1 MLVSMAKLLGLS
13 LIGAREGVRGGEPM
27 YASNPTTG
35 QRLQP
40 AFISATPEEVDLSA
54 RLAAEAFGVYRR
66 VSGRDRGAF
75 LRTIAAK
82 IESIAEDVIER
93 AGQETALP
101 RARLQAETART
112 CGQLRLFAQV
122 AEEGSWVNARV
133 DRADLNR
140 QPAPKPDI
148 RSMLRPLGPVVVFGA
163 SNFPLA
169 FSVAGGDT
177 ASALAAGNPVIVK
190 AHPAHPGTSELVGR
204 AIRDCVREEGFAEGV
219 FSLLFDSGTEVGA
232 KLVEHPRVKAVG
244 FTGSIPAG
252 RALMDLA
259 VRRPEPIP
267 FYGEMG
273 STNPVFILPGA
284 MAARGKEIA
293 SGLHGSF
300 TLGSGQFCTKPGLVF
315 LPQQD
320 AGNFLPEFQDRVMHS
335 PKYTLLTSGIQN
347 SYQRE
352 IQNRKGRSNLALVAE
367 GDQPASGAAFF
378 AGVAVFQTDVPSFLN
393 SPDLGAEVFGPS
405 TLLVHF
411 SNRHDLLDAARS
423 LSGHLTATI
432 HGTAEDLRE
441 FSDLVQILRDKVGRI
456 VFNGYPTGVEVCH
469 AMVHG
474 GPYPASTDSRSTSV
488 GSQAIF
494 RFARPVCYQDFPDG
508 ALPRELRDSNPLKIW
523 RMVDG
528 NFTRGE
534 L

>member
-177 ASALAAGNPVIVK
+177 ASALAGGNPVIVK

-204 AIRDCVREEGFAEGV
+204 AIRDCVREPGLPEGV

-232 KLVEHPRVKAVG
+232 KLVQHPLVKAVG

-284 MAARGKEIA
+284 MAARGAEIA
-293 SGLHGSF
+293 SQLHGSF

-315 LPQQD
+315 LPRED
-320 AGNFLPEFQDRVMHS
+320 SSANFLPEFRDRVARS
-335 PKYTLLTSGIQN
+335 PQFTLLTAGIRN

-352 IQNRKGRSNLALVAE
+352 VHKRKGRSGLAVVAE
-367 GDQPASGAAFF
+367 GEQPASGSAFL
-378 AGVAVFQTDVPSFLN
+378 AGVAVFQTDVANFLHN
-393 SPDLGAEVFGPS
+393 PDMGAEVFGPS
-405 TLLVHF
+405 TLLV
-411 SNRHDLLDAARS
+411 R
-423 LSGHLTATI
+423 
-432 HGTAEDLRE
+432 
-441 FSDLVQILRDKVGRI
+441 
-456 VFNGYPTGVEVCH
+456 
-469 AMVHG
+469 
-474 GPYPASTDSRSTSV
+474 
-488 GSQAIF
+488 
-494 RFARPVCYQDFPDG
+494 
-508 ALPRELRDSNPLKIW
+508 
-523 RMVDG
+523 
-528 NFTRGE
+528 
-534 L
+534 

>member
-1 MLVSMAKLLGLS
+1 MELLGKS
-13 LIGAREGVRGGEPM
+13 LIGFRDSASTSASFSAWNPATGEKID
-27 YASNPTTG
+27 
-35 QRLQP
+35 P
-40 AFISATPEEVDLSA
+40 AFFSASQEDID
-54 RLAAEAFGVYRR
+54 LAAELAHKAFSSYSRTPGRERASFLNR
-66 VSGRDRGAF
+66 VASH
-75 LRTIAAK
+75 
-82 IESIAEDVIER
+82 IESITDLLVAR
-93 AGQETALP
+93 AHSETSLP
-101 RARLQAETART
+101 EPRLKSETART
-112 CGQLRLFAQV
+112 CNQLRFFASV
-122 AEEGSWVNARV
+122 VEEGSWVSARIDHADP
-133 DRADLNR
+133 DRKPL
-140 QPAPKPDI
+140 PKPDI
-148 RSMLRPLGPVVVFGA
+148 RSMLHPLGPVVVFGA

-204 AIRDCVREEGFAEGV
+204 AIRDCVREQGLPDGV

-232 KLVEHPRVKAVG
+232 KLVQHPLVKAVG

-284 MAARGKEIA
+284 MATRGKEIA
-293 SGLHGSF
+293 SRLHGSF

-315 LPQQD
+315 IPQQD
-320 AGNFLPEFQDRVMHS
+320 SSANFLPEFQNEVAHS
-335 PKYTLLTSGIQN
+335 AKLTLLTSGIRN
-347 SYQRE
+347 SYQSE
-352 IQNRKGRSNLALVAE
+352 IQNRKDRRDLTLVAE
-367 GDQPASGAAFF
+367 GQQPSPGPAFL
-378 AGVAVFQTDVPSFLN
+378 AGVAVFQTDVPGLLS
-393 SPDLGAEVFGPS
+393 SPDLSAEVFGPS
-405 TLLVHF
+405 TLLVRF
-411 SNRHDLLDAARS
+411 SNQKELLDAARN

-432 HGTAEDLRE
+432 HGTEADLRE
-441 FSDLVQILRDKVGRI
+441 FSELLQLLKSKVGRI

-474 GPYPASTDSRSTSV
+474 GPYPASTDSRTTSV

-494 RFARPVCYQDFPDG
+494 RFARPVCYQDFPDS
-508 ALPRELRDSNPLKIW
+508 ALPAELKNSNSLNIW

-528 NFTRGE
+528 EFTR
-534 L
+534 

>member
-1 MLVSMAKLLGLS
+1 LH
-13 LIGAREGVRGGEPM
+13 
-27 YASNPTTG
+27 
-35 QRLQP
+35 
-40 AFISATPEEVDLSA
+40 
-54 RLAAEAFGVYRR
+54 
-66 VSGRDRGAF
+66 
-75 LRTIAAK
+75 
-82 IESIAEDVIER
+82 
-93 AGQETALP
+93 
-101 RARLQAETART
+101 
-112 CGQLRLFAQV
+112 
-122 AEEGSWVNARV
+122 
-133 DRADLNR
+133 
-140 QPAPKPDI
+140 
-148 RSMLRPLGPVVVFGA
+148 PLGPVVVFGA

-284 MAARGKEIA
+284 LAARGKEIA
-293 SGLHGSF
+293 AQLHGSF

-315 LPQQD
+315 LPRED
-320 AGNFLPEFQDRVMHS
+320 SSAHFLPEFQDQVARS
-335 PKYTLLTSGIQN
+335 KKFALLTSGIRN
-347 SYQRE
+347 AYQRE
-352 IQNRKGRSNLALVAE
+352 VQNRKGRSDLAVVAE
-367 GDQPASGAAFF
+367 GEQPASGSAFV
-378 AGVAVFQTDVPSFLN
+378 AGVAVFETDVSSLLD
-393 SPDLGAEVFGPS
+393 SPDLSSEVFGPS
-405 TLLVHF
+405 TLLVRF
-411 SNRHDLLDAARS
+411 RDQAELLGAARS

-432 HGTAEDLRE
+432 HGTEGDLRE
-441 FSDLVQILRDKVGRI
+441 FSELLQILRDKVGRI

-474 GPYPASTDSRSTSV
+474 GPYPASTDSRTTSV
-488 GSQAIF
+488 GSLAIF
-494 RFARPVCYQDFPDG
+494 RFTRPVCYQDLPDSS
-508 ALPRELRDSNPLKIW
+508 LPAELKNSNPLEIW

-528 NFTRGE
+528 NFTR
-534 L
+534 

>member
-1 MLVSMAKLLGLS
+1 LSKLPPSPVKPFRATLACLGASELPN
-13 LIGAREGVRGGEPM
+13 LI
-27 YASNPTTG
+27 AS
-35 QRLQP
+35 RL
-40 AFISATPEEVDLSA
+40 
-54 RLAAEAFGVYRR
+54 
-66 VSGRDRGAF
+66 
-75 LRTIAAK
+75 
-82 IESIAEDVIER
+82 ESIADLLVAR
-93 AGQETALP
+93 AHNETALP
-101 RARLQAETART
+101 EPRLKSETART
-112 CGQLRLFAQV
+112 CNQLRLFASV
-122 AEEGSWVNARV
+122 LEEGSWVSARI
-133 DRADLNR
+133 DRADPQRKPL
-140 QPAPKPDI
+140 PKPDI
-148 RSMLRPLGPVVVFGA
+148 RSLLHALGPVVVFGA

-177 ASALAAGNPVIVK
+177 TSALAAGNPVIVK
-190 AHPAHPGTSELVGR
+190 AHPAHPGTSELAGR
-204 AIRDCVREEGFAEGV
+204 AIRDCVREQGLPEGV
-219 FSLLFDSGTEVGA
+219 FSLLFDSATEVGA
-232 KLVEHPRVKAVG
+232 KLVQHPLVKAVG

-284 MAARGKEIA
+284 MAARGQDIA
-293 SGLHGSF
+293 SELHGSF

-320 AGNFLPEFQDRVMHS
+320 SSSNFLLEFQDKVVHS
-335 PKYTLLTSGIQN
+335 PKYTLLTSGIRN

-352 IQNRKGRSNLALVAE
+352 IQNRKGRSNLALVAQGE
-367 GDQPASGAAFF
+367 QPASSLAFL
-378 AGVAVFQTDVPSFLN
+378 AGVAVFQTEVSSLLS
-393 SPDLGAEVFGPS
+393 SPDLGSEVFGPS

-411 SNRHDLLDAARS
+411 SNRADLLDAARS

-432 HGTAEDLRE
+432 HGTEEDLRE
-441 FSDLVQILRDKVGRI
+441 FSDLLQILKHKVGRI

-474 GPYPASTDSRSTSV
+474 GPYPASTDSRTTSV

-494 RFARPVCYQDFPDG
+494 RFARPVCYQDFPDS
-508 ALPRELRDSNPLKIW
+508 ALPAELKNSNPLGIF

-528 NFTRGE
+528 EFTRRQ